1 MLICNEIYNRLLL
14 ICLKPNKGILSNRPD
29 GHCQK
34 RIESREILP
43 QAFHR
48 RRVDSGTKPPVE
60 NASYFASILRRQAI
74 LGKRLEAGAILYESE
89 LHPTRR
95 AVALL
100 GNDEFSFALQVR
112 IVLLIDLFA
121 EYEGNHVGVLLNRSR
136 FPQVGQLWTV
146 IAATALRGATQLR
159 QRDDRNCEL
168 LRQGLQAPGN
178 G

>member
-1 MLICNEIYNRLLL
+1 MVFAKKKSKMGKYFHKLSTGGGWLLAQS
-14 ICLKPNKGILSNRPD
+14 CTCG
-29 GHCQK
+29 
-34 RIESREILP
+34 
-43 QAFHR
+43 
-48 RRVDSGTKPPVE
+48 
-60 NASYFASILRRQAI
+60 NASYLASILRRHAI
-74 LGKRLEAGAILYESE
+74 LGERLEARAILYESE
-89 LHPTRR
+89 LHPTRG

-100 GNDEFSFALQVR
+100 GNDEFSFALQIR